1 MGTKKVQVCL
11 HVSEEVRDMLRIIA
25 AEQMLKNPKK
35 DVSISQAAA
44 EIIYRYLECRQRQK
58 NLALGGEKNE

>member
-11 HVSEEVRDMLRIIA
+11 HVSEEVRNMLRIIA
-25 AEQMLKNPKK
+25 AEQMLKNPKR

-44 EIIYRYLECRQRQK
+44 EIIYRYL
-58 NLALGGEKNE
+58 